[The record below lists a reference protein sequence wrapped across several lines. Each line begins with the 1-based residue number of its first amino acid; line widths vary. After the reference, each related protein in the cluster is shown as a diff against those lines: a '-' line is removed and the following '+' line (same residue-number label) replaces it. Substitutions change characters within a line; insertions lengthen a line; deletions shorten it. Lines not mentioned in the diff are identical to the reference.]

1 MDVGADLVFLVPG
14 EGAAVDHVVESEV
27 GDLVEAAGGH
37 VEADGAV
44 EEKGPELEEGVEGEG
59 GDVGL
64 APSVASLLHVL
75 LKLDPPV
82 DRLVVMV
89 TVMATEAL
97 VVTVT
102 TDGVMERAVT
112 VRAVTVRVVVNV
124 VSTVGAEV
132 GSTMVADKRTMVGG
146 RDIQQ
151 TWRSPSTPCCRPRP
165 L

>member
-82 DRLVVMV
+82 YRLVVTV
-89 TVMATEAL
+89 TVSVVIATEA
-97 VVTVT
+97 VTVT

-112 VRAVTVRVVVNV
+112 VRVVMNV

-151 TWRSPSTPCCRPRP
+151 TWLSPSTPCCRPRP